1 MRFKRGDLVRYVAPN
16 YLNRPNVY
24 GWIGQIV
31 RYQRGKSGADAWI
44 VDPPLPG
51 GVIIHHDGIW
61 KLPEWIADASL
72 APIRDPGDDAT
83 DEMLQLLGKPNEVA
97 V

>member
-31 RYQRGKSGADAWI
+31 RYQRSATGADAWI

-51 GVIIHHDGIW
+51 GIVLHDGVRRF
-61 KLPEWIADASL
+61 PEWVSDASL
-72 APIRDPGDDAT
+72 APIRDPGDDAV
-83 DEMLQLLGKPNEVA
+83 DEMTLLAGKPEGVT